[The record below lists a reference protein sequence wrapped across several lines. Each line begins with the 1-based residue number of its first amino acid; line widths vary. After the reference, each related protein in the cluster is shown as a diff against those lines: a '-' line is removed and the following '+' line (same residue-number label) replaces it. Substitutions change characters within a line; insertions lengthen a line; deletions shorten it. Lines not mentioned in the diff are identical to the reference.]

1 MGQRICGWADGSG
14 MDVTTGGFASQKMI
28 DLNLKLQLPP
38 PWKGQLFETDKIGP
52 VNFLVGP
59 NGSGKSQ
66 LGREGQLLLGSLS
79 GDWGVEAR
87 WKHRAKRERQV
98 TIRHDI
104 VQLVENAA
112 RRGSFT
118 RH

>member
-1 MGQRICGWADGSG
+1 MGQRLCGWADGSG

-66 LGREGQLLLGSLS
+66 FAMTLFN
-79 GDWGVEAR
+79 
-87 WKHRAKRERQV
+87 
-98 TIRHDI
+98 